1 MKKIHLHTADRR
13 ITPAGTVRAEAGE
26 DLIVGEEIS
35 AERAQELVDRGGAI
49 VVDPLDHDGNGR
61 KGGSKGRS
69 SKDEKPVPTVEL
81 EPRELGE
88 GEMLQD
94 ASADLG
100 LVGEPISVDQLQA
113 SE

>member
-49 VVDPLDHDGNGR
+49 VVDPLGR
-61 KGGSKGRS
+61 KGGSKS
-69 SKDEKPVPTVEL
+69 KATKDERPVPTVEL

>member
-1 MKKIHLHTADRR
+1 MKKIHLHTADLR
-13 ITPAGTVRAEAGE
+13 ITSKGTLRAEAGE

-49 VVDPLDHDGNGR
+49 VVDPLDHDRNGR
-61 KGGSKGRS
+61 KGGSK
-69 SKDEKPVPTVEL
+69 SKATNDERPGPTVEL

-100 LVGEPISVDQLQA
+100 LVGEPISVDPLQA